1 MPREPGSFTAYA
13 VDPGAADPLARVLHE
28 LIAHT
33 AQQDARIANLCQ
45 ALEALG
51 SRVDTPAQPF
61 DAQRLTKIV
70 DE

>member
-1 MPREPGSFTAYA
+1 

-51 SRVDTPAQPF
+51 SRVEAPAQPF

>member
-1 MPREPGSFTAYA
+1 MQY
-13 VDPGAADPLARVLHE
+13 PLARVLHE

-51 SRVDTPAQPF
+51 SRVEAPAQPF